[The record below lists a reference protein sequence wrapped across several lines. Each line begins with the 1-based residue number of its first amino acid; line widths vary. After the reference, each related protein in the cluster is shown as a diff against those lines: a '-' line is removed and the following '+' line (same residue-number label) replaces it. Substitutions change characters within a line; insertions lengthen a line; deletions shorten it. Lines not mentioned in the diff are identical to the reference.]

1 MAITK
6 HNVCET
12 INTFLK
18 QEKIRYSISGQDS
31 KGCLYE
37 LFVSSTSGFIQVEYN
52 LDDEKDD
59 YVILMLYTDID
70 NSGNSI
76 YHSDWD
82 NESEGNDSLEG
93 EIEQLL
99 DSVKRINQAI
109 IKISTKIEQIRDICD
124 EYELDFDEFITLN
137 YDFNN

>member
-1 MAITK
+1 MTITK
-6 HNVCET
+6 HNVCEK
-12 INTFLK
+12 IDNFLK
-18 QEKIRYSISGQDS
+18 QEKIRYSISDQDS

-59 YVILMLYTDID
+59 YVVLQLFTNVD

-82 NESEGNDSLEG
+82 NESEGGDSLEG
-93 EIEQLL
+93 EIEQLI
-99 DSVKRINQAI
+99 DGVKRINQAI
-109 IKISTKIEQIRDICD
+109 AKISTKIEQIRDICN
-124 EYELDFDEFITLN
+124 EYELDFEEFIILN
-137 YDFNN
+137 YDFDN